1 MPIPPLPSENAE
13 TPPASPQRRHSLPN
27 TLYGLFFQP
36 QVLLALQQGRLW
48 RPLRILATLCLIGGI
63 LIGLARFPEVRQTT
77 RDWVLWFGEVTQG
90 ISWDDGR
97 LQWNRPE
104 SVPFTTRHQG
114 WKVDFRG
121 EDFAWP
127 GELRTGPEKRGLVF
141 TPESVLAWYKVE
153 DEVKQVSLLKDSQLM
168 NFLDIEKVWPD
179 GLSVRPGEF
188 EDFAAELNRGQFFF
202 LLIRHVAAL
211 LGTTFF
217 YTLLFGG
224 IPLLMRRSMIG
235 SEGGVAR
242 VFCFY
247 CYAAIPPLVVTIVY
261 ALANPPFLRI
271 SEVFVIAMA
280 AYLFLVFRSIRAFLP
295 PPVKPDDGSR

>member
-1 MPIPPLPSENAE
+1 MPIPP
-13 TPPASPQRRHSLPN
+13 TPNDTPKTQHASPEGRSSLLH

-48 RPLRILATLCLIGGI
+48 RPLRILATLCLAGGI
-63 LIGLARFPEVRQTT
+63 LIGLARFPEIRQTT
-77 RDWVLWFGEVTQG
+77 RDWILWFGEVTQG
-90 ISWDDGR
+90 ISWEDGR
-97 LQWNRPE
+97 LEWNRPE
-104 SVPFTTRHQG
+104 TVPYTTRHQG

-127 GELRTGPEKRGLVF
+127 GDLRTGPEKRGLVF
-141 TPESVLAWYKVE
+141 TPESVLAWYKLE
-153 DEVKQVSLLKDSQLM
+153 DEIKLVSLLEDGQLM
-168 NFLDIEKVWPD
+168 NVFGIEKVWPE

-188 EDFAAELNRGQFFF
+188 EEFAAELNRGQFYF
-202 LLIRHVAAL
+202 LLVRHVTTL

-217 YTLLFGG
+217 YTLLFAG

-235 SEGGVAR
+235 SEGGIAR

-247 CYAAIPPLVVTIVY
+247 CYTAIPPLIVTIVY
-261 ALANPPFLRI
+261 ALVNPPFLRI

-280 AYLFLVFRSIRAFLP
+280 AYLLLVFRSIRALLP
-295 PPVKPDDGSR
+295 PPARQGDNSR